1 MNKQVAAILGLMLAL
16 CLYLGMKI
24 NVIDIDS
31 AQYASMSVEMLRGKN
46 LLQLYDMGLD
56 YLDKPPLI
64 FWFSSFSISL
74 FGISNFAFKLPSV
87 LMALVGVYSVYGF
100 SKLFYDKRTATT
112 AAIMYG
118 SCLAF
123 FLMNNDVRTDTMLTG
138 ATMFAV
144 WQLAAFSLTRKWTH
158 LLLASIGLG
167 LGMLAKGP
175 LALMLP
181 VFAFGTHW
189 LLKREWKL
197 IFNPSW
203 IVAMVIIGIM
213 LMPMCIGLYQQFDLH
228 PEKVMYGKT
237 GTSGLRFFFWT
248 QSFGRVTGESTWN
261 NHPDTFFLLHT
272 TAWAFMPWTLFLLA
286 GIIIGV
292 KNMVQFIRGK
302 IVDDKIEF
310 ISIGGFAVT
319 MLALMSS
326 KYQLS
331 HYPYITYPLAS
342 VLAAVA
348 FQKWYAVNTNAL
360 TKTVTVL
367 QWIAMVGLW
376 FILITASVYFFPS
389 NIATAIV
396 AVVVLLSL
404 TVFVFFKEEKSQRLV
419 VLSAATMLGCGV
431 LLNGFVFPQILK
443 YQSDS
448 QVAITVN
455 DLKVPKGKFVSF
467 GMFSLRS
474 TSFYR
479 DEFVYALY
487 TKEELTGRGEIY
499 VYTTPAFIN
508 YLKEVD
514 PNLSVVKEFDN
525 FTVSR
530 LSSTFINPATRSTVV
545 EKRVLVKMKT

>member
-16 CLYLGMKI
+16 CLYLGMKV

-31 AQYASMSVEMLRGKN
+31 AQYASMSAEMLRGKN
-46 LLQLYDMGLD
+46 YLQLYDMGLD

-64 FWFSSFSISL
+64 FWLSSLSISL

-87 LMALVGVYSVYGF
+87 LMALVGVCSVYGF
-100 SKLFYDKRTATT
+100 SKLFYDKLTATT
-112 AAIMYG
+112 ATVMYG

-213 LMPMCIGLYQQFDLH
+213 LIPMCIGLYQQFDLH

-261 NHPDTFFLLHT
+261 NHPDTLFLLHT

-286 GIIIGV
+286 GIIIGF

-302 IVDDKIEF
+302 ITDDKIEF

-348 FQKWYAVNTNAL
+348 FQKWYAVNKTGL
-360 TKTVTVL
+360 TKAVTVL
-367 QWIAMVGLW
+367 QWIAIVALW
-376 FILITASVYFFPS
+376 VILITASVYLFPS
-389 NIATAIV
+389 NMATAIV
-396 AVVVLLSL
+396 AIVILLSL
-404 TVFVFFKEEKSQRLV
+404 TVFVFIKEEISQRLWV
-419 VLSAATMLGCGV
+419 VSAATMLGCGV
-431 LLNGFVFPQILK
+431 LLNGFVFPEILK

-448 QVAITVN
+448 EMAIYAN
-455 DLKVPKGKFVSF
+455 KINVPKGRLSSF
-467 GMFSLRS
+467 GFYCLRS
-474 TSFYR
+474 TCFYR
-479 DEFVYALY
+479 DELVIAHYDTIVYHNIGEQYVFTTDDGVGYLRMIDP
-487 TKEELTGRGEIY
+487 ELE
-499 VYTTPAFIN
+499 V
-508 YLKEVD
+508 LKE
-514 PNLSVVKEFDN
+514 FYN
-525 FTVSR
+525 FNVAR
-530 LSSTFINPATRSTVV
+530 LSADFINPATRPKLLQ
-545 EKRVLVKMKT
+545 KRYLVKIKT